1 MRGIPNDTKRIPKG
15 DGHRMNPY
23 SRFRLVSST
32 ASAAMIVAG
41 LCAFG
46 RPLLTAVAGAAGPGT
61 GLWIALGGAVT
72 VLVVFWLA
80 LTEAIF
86 PSLFRFDAVRR
97 AILGKYYI
105 EGTWLQAERGTAG
118 GHRLAVI
125 DIQPSG
131 RTFIFS
137 GYALNKDLEIESNT
151 LIEFSKFE
159 WPFMTYKYR
168 NSLSDGADGQ
178 REGVGEIQFEMNRS
192 AATRFNGY
200 VQFVKAAR
208 RIKIEGA
215 KLTKNS
221 EVKRLR
227 SLESRKVVLE
237 KYWSLFFNTSLNAG
251 AAAVQPAAARP
262 VIVEATR
269 AVVAERRQA
278 ASASTESKV
287 VPRRRA
293 SDWRAEDTTPTADRI
308 RAKIEAEEIEDED
321 VYEEEFEDEAEL
333 DAEIEVD
340 AADEQDEAIMEDTPG
355 LETAEVADEEN
366 DDEPAIRRRGRPAT
380 R

>member
-1 MRGIPNDTKRIPKG
+1 
-15 DGHRMNPY
+15 
-23 SRFRLVSST
+23 
-32 ASAAMIVAG
+32 MIVAG

-46 RPLLTAVAGAAGPGT
+46 QPVFTAVSAAAGPGA

-72 VLVVFWLA
+72 VLVVFWLS

-86 PSLFRFDAVRR
+86 PSLFRFNAVRR

-105 EGTWLQAERGTAG
+105 EGTWLQAERGTSG
-118 GHRLAVI
+118 GNRLAVI

-131 RTFIFS
+131 RSFIFS

-168 NSLSDGADGQ
+168 NSLSDGSDGQ
-178 REGVGEIQFEMNRS
+178 RDGLGEIQFEMNRT
-192 AATRFNGY
+192 AATRYNGFA
-200 VQFVKAAR
+200 QFVKTAR

-215 KLTKNS
+215 KLTSNA

-227 SLESRKVVLE
+227 KLESRKSVLE
-237 KYWSLFFNTSLNAG
+237 KYWTLFFNTSLNT
-251 AAAVQPAAARP
+251 AATAPSMASRP
-262 VIVEATR
+262 VIVEAAR
-269 AVVAERRQA
+269 SRLAERRSDTNA
-278 ASASTESKV
+278 DLGGKV

-293 SDWRAEDTTPTADRI
+293 TDWRTEDTTPTADRI
-308 RAKIEAEEIEDED
+308 RARMEADAEDIDEEDRYD
-321 VYEEEFEDEAEL
+321 EEFEDEAEL
-333 DAEIEVD
+333 SADVEAGEEEACEEEINAEAGDKE
-340 AADEQDEAIMEDTPG
+340 EEEDK
-355 LETAEVADEEN
+355 
-366 DDEPAIRRRGRPAT
+366 GRPRNRIAS

>member
-1 MRGIPNDTKRIPKG
+1 
-15 DGHRMNPY
+15 MNPY

-46 RPLLTAVAGAAGPGT
+46 QPVFTAVSAAAGPGT

-80 LTEAIF
+80 MTEAIF
-86 PSLFRFDAVRR
+86 PSLFRFNTVRR

-105 EGTWLQAERGTAG
+105 EGTWLQAERGTSG
-118 GHRLAVI
+118 GNRLAVI

-131 RTFIFS
+131 RSFIFS

-168 NSLSDGADGQ
+168 NSLSDGSDGQ
-178 REGVGEIQFEMNRS
+178 RDGLGEIQFEMNRT
-192 AATRFNGY
+192 AATRYNGFA
-200 VQFVKAAR
+200 QFVKTAR

-215 KLTKNS
+215 KLTSNG

-227 SLESRKVVLE
+227 KLESRKSVLE
-237 KYWSLFFNTSLNAG
+237 KYWTLFFNTSLNT
-251 AAAVQPAAARP
+251 AATAPSMASRP
-262 VIVEATR
+262 VIVEAAR
-269 AVVAERRQA
+269 SRSAERRSDTTA
-278 ASASTESKV
+278 DLGGTV

-293 SDWRAEDTTPTADRI
+293 SDWRTEDTTPTADRI
-308 RAKIEAEEIEDED
+308 RARMEAEAEEIEDED
-321 VYEEEFEDEAEL
+321 GYQEEFEDEAER
-333 DAEIEVD
+333 DAEIE
-340 AADEQDEAIMEDTPG
+340 
-355 LETAEVADEEN
+355 ADEEEAY
-366 DDEPAIRRRGRPAT
+366 DDEADAEAGDNEEEEAEVSPRSRLASR
-380 R
+380 

>member
-1 MRGIPNDTKRIPKG
+1 
-15 DGHRMNPY
+15 MNPY

-32 ASAAMIVAG
+32 ASAAIIVAG

-46 RPLLTAVAGAAGPGT
+46 QPLLTAVAGAAGPGT

-86 PSLFRFDAVRR
+86 PSLFRFNAVRR

-200 VQFVKAAR
+200 AQFVKTAR

-237 KYWSLFFNTSLNAG
+237 KYWSLFFNTTLNTSTAT
-251 AAAVQPAAARP
+251 VQPPAARP
-262 VIVEATR
+262 VIVETTR

-278 ASASTESKV
+278 ASASTEGKV

-293 SDWRAEDTTPTADRI
+293 SDWRSEDTTPTADRI
-308 RAKIEAEEIEDED
+308 RAKMEAEAEEIEDED

-333 DAEIEVD
+333 DADVEVE
-340 AADEQDEAIMEDTPG
+340 ADEEDDVVMEDDSDE
-355 LETAEVADEEN
+355 ETAEVADEEE
-366 DDEPAIRRRGRPAT
+366 DDELVIRPRGRANA

>member
-1 MRGIPNDTKRIPKG
+1 
-15 DGHRMNPY
+15 MNPY

-32 ASAAMIVAG
+32 ASAAIIVAG

-46 RPLLTAVAGAAGPGT
+46 RPLLTAVADAAGPGT

-178 REGVGEIQFEMNRS
+178 RECVGEIQFEMNRS

-200 VQFVKAAR
+200 VQYVKAAR

-237 KYWSLFFNTSLNAG
+237 KYWSLFFKTSLNTSLNTG

-262 VIVEATR
+262 VIVETTR

-340 AADEQDEAIMEDTPG
+340 AADEQDEAIMEDNPG
-355 LETAEVADEEN
+355 QETAEVADEEN
-366 DDEPAIRRRGRPAT
+366 DDEPAIRRRGRPAA

>member
-1 MRGIPNDTKRIPKG
+1 MEIILKG
-15 DGHRMNPY
+15 AGSLMNPY

-46 RPLLTAVAGAAGPGT
+46 QPVFTAVSSAAGPGA

-72 VLVVFWLA
+72 ILVVFWLA

-86 PSLFRFDAVRR
+86 PSLFRFNTVRR
-97 AILGKYYI
+97 VILGKYYI
-105 EGTWLQAERGTAG
+105 EGTWLQAERGTSG
-118 GHRLAVI
+118 GNRLAVI

-131 RTFIFS
+131 RSFIFS

-168 NSLSDGADGQ
+168 NSLSDGSDGQ
-178 REGVGEIQFEMNRS
+178 RDGLGELQFEMNRT
-192 AATRFNGY
+192 AATRYNGFA
-200 VQFVKAAR
+200 QFVKTAR

-215 KLTKNS
+215 KLTTNA

-227 SLESRKVVLE
+227 KLESRKSVLQ
-237 KYWSLFFNTSLNAG
+237 KYWTLFFNTSLDTAVKAPSVAG
-251 AAAVQPAAARP
+251 RP
-262 VIVEATR
+262 VIVEAAR
-269 AVVAERRQA
+269 SQLQERRSD
-278 ASASTESKV
+278 ASGAIDGNV

-293 SDWRAEDTTPTADRI
+293 TDWRTEDMTPTADRI
-308 RAKIEAEEIEDED
+308 RARMEADADEIEDEEG
-321 VYEEEFEDEAEL
+321 YERAFADEAEL
-333 DAEIEVD
+333 DAEIEAGDGDASEDEAETD
-340 AADEQDEAIMEDTPG
+340 AADMQAEEAE
-355 LETAEVADEEN
+355 
-366 DDEPAIRRRGRPAT
+366 RRPPSRLTSR
-380 R
+380 

>member
-1 MRGIPNDTKRIPKG
+1 
-15 DGHRMNPY
+15 MNPY

-32 ASAAMIVAG
+32 ASAAIIVAG

-46 RPLLTAVAGAAGPGT
+46 QPLLTALVGASGPGA
-61 GLWIALGGAVT
+61 GLWMALGGSVT

-86 PSLFRFDAVRR
+86 PSLFRFNSVRR

-200 VQFVKAAR
+200 AQFVKTAR

-237 KYWSLFFNTSLNAG
+237 KYWSLFFNTTLNTS
-251 AAAVQPAAARP
+251 AATVQPPAARP
-262 VIVEATR
+262 VIVETTR

-278 ASASTESKV
+278 ASAATAGKV

-308 RAKIEAEEIEDED
+308 RARMEAEAEEIEEED

-333 DAEIEVD
+333 DAEVEVD
-340 AADEQDEAIMEDTPG
+340 AADEDDEVMMEDDSDE
-355 LETAEVADEEN
+355 ETVEAADEKE
-366 DDEPAIRRRGRPAT
+366 DDELVIRPRGRAAAA